1 MGEGGGLKF
10 VCGQFDEQIDVIGL
24 NFCFVCGT
32 VSADFAAF
40 IAFVDDNVAFFGIG
54 LHADRAEDTTAGVGA
69 VTGIDVHVQG
79 TEAFGAMIAGAVT
92 KGFYFKAA
100 VFADER
106 IVVFGKAFLFHGKS
120 SFSFLFYYDTPEGAF
135 CQEKIPFQR
144 KGIFNKNQL
153 FSGDI
158 IFYPTEYKKDGGK
171 HIHGKR

>member
-32 VSADFAAF
+32 VSADLAAF
-40 IAFVDDNVAFFGIG
+40 IAFVDDDVAFFGIG

-79 TEAFGAMIAGAVT
+79 TEAFGAMIAGAIT

-144 KGIFNKNQL
+144 KGISYKK
-153 FSGDI
+153 SI
-158 IFYPTEYKKDGGK
+158 IFGGY
-171 HIHGKR
+171 HFLPNRV